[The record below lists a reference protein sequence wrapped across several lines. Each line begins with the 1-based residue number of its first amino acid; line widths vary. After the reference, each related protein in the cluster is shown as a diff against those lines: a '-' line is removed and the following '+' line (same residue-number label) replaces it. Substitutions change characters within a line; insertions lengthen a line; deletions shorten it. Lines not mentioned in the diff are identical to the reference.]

1 VRYLITSALPY
12 INGIKHLG
20 NLIGSMLPADVY
32 ARYLRKEKYE
42 VLYICGTDEHGTPAE
57 IASIEEGINVSDYCD
72 KMHKLQLLNYNKL
85 GLSFDYFGKTSSDTH
100 ALLVQQ
106 LFGYLK
112 ANGYVA
118 ERTIKQ
124 FYSNVDKRFLPD
136 RYVMGICPFC
146 GYEKTKGDQCDS
158 CDKLID
164 PIDLINPY
172 SSISGSR
179 DIELKETFHLFLE
192 LPLLQEKVSKWI
204 DSHNEWNHVTKGIAK
219 KWLQEG
225 LKSRCI
231 SRDLQWG
238 VKVPDSKFE
247 NKVFYVWFDAP
258 IGYIS
263 MTKEYGETINQ
274 VDLWQKW
281 WLNFNQDVYYTQFMA
296 KDNVPFHAIFFPAMI
311 FGMNQGIKQV
321 DDIKAFNWLKFE
333 DKKFS
338 TSNKHGIFIDQAL
351 EIYPADYW
359 RYYLL
364 SIAPES
370 DDSNFTID
378 GFASTINKDLADVFG
393 NFISRVF
400 AMTKKYNDYIENY
413 LVNKPNICI
422 DNNLKLELEKLV
434 IELNDYYLTKQYRKM
449 IHLLRNIW
457 SFGNEYIAKKAPW
470 VLIKNNINEAIGVLI
485 DCLYLVKVFC
495 IISEPVIPN
504 IVANIISLLK
514 TNDDLNNYKI
524 SDVISACNGY
534 IQINCESNFNLI
546 NKISDDEIAYLK
558 NNFVNKS

>member
-1 VRYLITSALPY
+1 MRYLITSALPY

-57 IASIEEGINVSDYCD
+57 IAAIEDEMNVADYCN
-72 KMHKLQLLNYNKL
+72 KMHNLQLFNYTKL
-85 GLSFDYFGKTSSDTH
+85 GLSFDYFGRTSSNIH
-100 ALLVQQ
+100 YMLVQE

-112 ANGYVA
+112 DNGYVS
-118 ERTIKQ
+118 EKMIKQ
-124 FYSNVDKRFLPD
+124 FYSHIDKRFLPD

-164 PIDLINPY
+164 PTELIKPY
-172 SSISGSR
+172 SSISGSHE
-179 DIELKETFHLFLE
+179 IELKDTYHLFLE
-192 LPLLQEKVSKWI
+192 LPLLQDEVNKWV
-204 DSHNEWNHVTKGIAK
+204 DSHNDWNHVTKGIAK

-231 SRDLQWG
+231 SRDLDWG
-238 VKVPDSKFE
+238 VSVPDPKFD

-263 MTKEYGETINQ
+263 MTQEYGVKNNQ
-274 VDLWQKW
+274 PDLWQKW
-281 WLNFNQDVYYTQFMA
+281 WLDQHKEVYYTQFMA

-311 FGMNQGIKQV
+311 FGMKHNIKQV

-338 TSNKHGIFIDQAL
+338 TSSKHGIFIDKAL
-351 EIYPADYW
+351 ELYPADYW

-364 SIAPES
+364 SIVPES

-378 GFASTINKDLADVFG
+378 GFAATINKDLADVLG

-400 AMTKKYNDYIENY
+400 AMTKKYNNNVEDYLAN
-413 LVNKPNICI
+413 NHNIVI
-422 DNNLKLELEKLV
+422 SDNLKLELEKLI
-434 IELNDYYLTKQYRKM
+434 IELNEYYLTKQYRKM

-457 SFGNEYIAKKAPW
+457 SFGNEYIAKSAPW
-470 VLIKNNINEAIGVLI
+470 GLIKDKVNDAIAVLI

-495 IISEPVIPN
+495 IISEPVIPHIVNN
-504 IVANIISLLK
+504 ISSLLK
-514 TNDDLNNYKI
+514 TNDDINSYKI
-524 SDVISACNGY
+524 SNVINSCSGY
-534 IQINCESNFNLI
+534 IQINSDSSFNI
-546 NKISDDEIAYLK
+546 ISKISDDDIAYLK
-558 NNFVNKS
+558 DNFVS